1 MTPAKALIAAGMAA
15 LAALASTLAGA
26 APAEPRQSYLDN
38 CSACHLPKGAGILGI
53 FPALAGDAFVKG
65 DAQEL
70 VRTILAGRNGM
81 PSFRNVLSDEELAA
95 IVSHIRT
102 SWGNGAAPVT
112 PAFVDEVRQKTNN
125 QKLQTRDNNN

>member
-38 CSACHLPKGAGILGI
+38 CSACHLPKGAGIQGI
-53 FPALAGDAFVKG
+53 FPALANSPFVKG
-65 DAQEL
+65 DPNEL

-81 PSFRNVLSDEELAA
+81 PSFKNDLSDDQLTA
-95 IVSHIRT
+95 IVNHIRS
-102 SWGNGAAPVT
+102 SWGNAATPVT
-112 PAFVDEVRQKTNN
+112 SAFVDEVRKRTNTQRGQN
-125 QKLQTRDNNN
+125 PSMSN